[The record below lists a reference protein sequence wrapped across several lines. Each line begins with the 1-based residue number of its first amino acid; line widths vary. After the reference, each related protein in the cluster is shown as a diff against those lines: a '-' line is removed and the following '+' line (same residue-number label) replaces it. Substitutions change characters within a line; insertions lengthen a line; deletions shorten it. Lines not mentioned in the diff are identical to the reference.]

1 MQVIPVDLYES
12 LEELDP
18 KTKAV
23 ILKLIKYW
31 GEIVRR
37 EDFLE
42 LNEEVK
48 KLTKAVAEL
57 TEAQK
62 SAEERLTRLE
72 KAIAELTEA
81 QKSAE
86 ERLTRLEKAIAE
98 LTEAQK
104 SAEERLT
111 RLEKAIAELTEAQKR
126 TEERL
131 EKLIDE
137 HRKTREQLGGL
148 AHSIGYFIENE
159 AYKYL
164 PALLQKDFNIKI
176 EGRLI
181 RDYIEV
187 ALNKYE
193 EINIYGKGKINGKS
207 VVILGEAKSQ
217 LKKSDIDSFLK
228 KVEKISKFFPEEK
241 ILICVTHQTS
251 PQIRKY
257 AESKGIKLYFTY
269 EFF

>member
-1 MQVIPVDLYES
+1 MQVIPIDLYES

-48 KLTKAVAEL
+48 KLTKTVAEL
-57 TEAQK
+57 A
-62 SAEERLTRLE
+62 
-72 KAIAELTEA
+72 
-81 QKSAE
+81 
-86 ERLTRLEKAIAE
+86 
-98 LTEAQK
+98 
-104 SAEERLT
+104 
-111 RLEKAIAELTEAQKR
+111 EAQKR

-159 AYKYL
+159 TYKYL
-164 PALLQKDFNIKI
+164 PALLQRDFNTPFY
-176 EGRLI
+176 L
-181 RDYIEV
+181 
-187 ALNKYE
+187 
-193 EINIYGKGKINGKS
+193 
-207 VVILGEAKSQ
+207 
-217 LKKSDIDSFLK
+217 
-228 KVEKISKFFPEEK
+228 
-241 ILICVTHQTS
+241 
-251 PQIRKY
+251 
-257 AESKGIKLYFTY
+257 
-269 EFF
+269 

>member
-1 MQVIPVDLYES
+1 MQVIPIDLYES

-48 KLTKAVAEL
+48 KFAKTVTEL
-57 TEAQK
+57 AEAQK
-62 SAEERLTRLE
+62 SAEERLTKLE
-72 KAIAELTEA
+72 KVVTELAEA

-86 ERLTRLEKAIAE
+86 ERLTKLEKVVAE
-98 LTEAQK
+98 LA
-104 SAEERLT
+104 
-111 RLEKAIAELTEAQKR
+111 EAQKR

-164 PALLQKDFNIKI
+164 PTLLQRDFNIKI
-176 EGRLI
+176 RRKTNKRL
-181 RDYIEV
+181 Y
-187 ALNKYE
+187 
-193 EINIYGKGKINGKS
+193 KS
-207 VVILGEAKSQ
+207 
-217 LKKSDIDSFLK
+217 
-228 KVEKISKFFPEEK
+228 
-241 ILICVTHQTS
+241 CT
-251 PQIRKY
+251 
-257 AESKGIKLYFTY
+257 
-269 EFF
+269 

>member
-1 MQVIPVDLYES
+1 MQVIPIDLYES

-37 EDFLE
+37 EDFLD

-48 KLTKAVAEL
+48 KLTKTVAEL
-57 TEAQK
+57 AEAQK

-72 KAIAELTEA
+72 KTVAELAEA

-86 ERLTRLEKAIAE
+86 ERLTRLEKTVAE
-98 LTEAQK
+98 LAEAQK

-111 RLEKAIAELTEAQKR
+111 RLEKTVAELAEAQKR
-126 TEERL
+126 TEEKL

-164 PALLQKDFNIKI
+164 PALLQRDFNTPFY
-176 EGRLI
+176 L
-181 RDYIEV
+181 
-187 ALNKYE
+187 
-193 EINIYGKGKINGKS
+193 
-207 VVILGEAKSQ
+207 
-217 LKKSDIDSFLK
+217 
-228 KVEKISKFFPEEK
+228 
-241 ILICVTHQTS
+241 
-251 PQIRKY
+251 
-257 AESKGIKLYFTY
+257 
-269 EFF
+269 